1 MRSTKRTL
9 AATTLAAEALVVFF
23 ATLVASRL
31 SSVGLT
37 TSLVAGGVLL
47 VLCVLCAG
55 MLRRPSGYALGWVLQ
70 LVIIASGF
78 WVPIMFAIG
87 VVFALIWWA
96 AIHWGTRIEREQAEI
111 RRLMAEQSGS

>member
-31 SSVGLT
+31 SDVGLT
-37 TSLVAGGVLL
+37 TSLVAGGILL

-55 MLRRPSGYALGWVLQ
+55 MLRRPSGYLLGWLLQ

-78 WVPIMFAIG
+78 WVTMMFGIG

-96 AIHWGTRIEREQAEI
+96 AIHYGGKIEREQAEI
-111 RRLMAEQSGS
+111 RRLMAEGSGS